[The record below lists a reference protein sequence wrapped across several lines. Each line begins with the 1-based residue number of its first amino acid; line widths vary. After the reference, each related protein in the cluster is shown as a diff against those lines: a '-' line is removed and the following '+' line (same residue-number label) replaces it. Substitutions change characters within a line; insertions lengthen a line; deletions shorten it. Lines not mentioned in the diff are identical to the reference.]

1 MKNRSRLDI
10 VATILKTTE
19 SGLPKT
25 KIMINVGLSYYQLE
39 EYLNICFKSNLLEY
53 EKISKVFRT
62 TDKGREFQK
71 FYSKINDFILNE
83 STQLKIR
90 VHN

>member
-1 MKNRSRLDI
+1 MKNRSWLDI
-10 VATILKTTE
+10 VAMILNATE

-25 KIMINVGLSYYQLE
+25 KIMTNVGLSYYQLE
-39 EYLNICFKSNLLEY
+39 EYLDVCFKSNLLEY

-71 FYSKINDFILNE
+71 FYSRMNDFISTE
-83 STQLKIR
+83 SIPLKIR
-90 VHN
+90 IQD